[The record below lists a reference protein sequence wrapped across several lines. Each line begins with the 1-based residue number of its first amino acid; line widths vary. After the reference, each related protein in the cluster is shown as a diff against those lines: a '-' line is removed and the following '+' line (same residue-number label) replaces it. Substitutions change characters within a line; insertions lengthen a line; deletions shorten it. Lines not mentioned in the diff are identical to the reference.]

1 MIKIEGGKI
10 YGYCMRDLK
19 VVRFWV
25 KKLIFVDIGEG
36 IVVKWGRLLLKWFF
50 GMFEFNDIKLNV
62 CFVEFLNFCWIFC
75 YILFVR

>member
-1 MIKIEGGKI
+1 MIKIGGGKI

-25 KKLIFVDIGEG
+25 KKLIFVDFGEEIG
-36 IVVKWGRLLLKWFF
+36 VKWGRLFLDKFF
-50 GMFEFNDIKLNV
+50 CMLEFNDIRLNV